1 MVRVCAPSGTERHLV
16 MYILTREHQFHM
28 LFTSHLHV
36 NYVVIV
42 FCCYR
47 CAFLFGL
54 YVCFIYG
61 PDLDDPTFDMKA
73 KTKSFIGSSSQGNN
87 REGDIMSKVLLTL
100 LFFLLLHL

>member
-1 MVRVCAPSGTERHLV
+1 M
-16 MYILTREHQFHM
+16 
-28 LFTSHLHV
+28 
-36 NYVVIV
+36 
-42 FCCYR
+42 
-47 CAFLFGL
+47 
-54 YVCFIYG
+54 CFIYG